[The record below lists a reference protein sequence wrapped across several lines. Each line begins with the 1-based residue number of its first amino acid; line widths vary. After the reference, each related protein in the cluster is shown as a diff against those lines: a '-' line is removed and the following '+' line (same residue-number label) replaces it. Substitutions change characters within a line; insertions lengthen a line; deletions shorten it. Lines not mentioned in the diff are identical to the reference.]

1 LHGSGANGKTTFL
14 NAIQAVLGDYAMQTA
29 FSTFAVSRNEGT
41 RNDIARMKGARFVA
55 STEANDGS
63 RFDEAVVKQLTGGDR
78 IAARFLYQ
86 EYFEFTPVFKLF
98 IGANYKPTVFGQ
110 DNAMWRRIK
119 LIPFEVA
126 IPPEEQDKNLPE
138 KLLAEKS
145 GILNWSLAGCTEWQ
159 KNGLQHP
166 DQVSEATAEYK
177 SEMDILREFSE
188 DCCIIGDGFKV
199 ERKLL
204 YSEYRQWCDDNSEK
218 PLGRNRFNRKIEAKG
233 IKLVSAAGLR
243 CWKGIGLKV

>member
-1 LHGSGANGKTTFL
+1 M
-14 NAIQAVLGDYAMQTA
+14 GDYAMQTA

-98 IGANYKPTVFGQ
+98 IAANYKPTVFGQ

-119 LIPFEVA
+119 LVPFEVA

-145 GILNWSLAGCTEWQ
+145 GILNWALAGCAEWQ

-177 SEMDILREFSE
+177 SEMDILREFLE
-188 DCCIIGDGFKV
+188 DCCIIGAGFKV
-199 ERKLL
+199 DFKLL
-204 YSEYRQWCDDNSEK
+204 YSEYKQWADDNSEK
-218 PLGRNRFNRKIEAKG
+218 PLGRNRFNKKIEAKG
-233 IKLVSAAGLR
+233 IERVFLAGSR
-243 CWKGIGLKV
+243 CWKGIGLKI